1 MQADVLSFFEKS
13 MDALP
18 LYEELIG
25 WIQEAGPLCCQQVL
39 ITRCCLSGWKM
50 IHILIFCKRC

>member
-18 LYEELIG
+18 LYEELMG
-25 WIQEAGPLCCQQVL
+25 WIQEAALFAA
-39 ITRCCLSGWKM
+39 SKS
-50 IHILIFCKRC
+50 